1 MKIKKKRYKKELRD
15 AYWRGVDDGIK
26 YALNDP
32 ERAKRISGAQ
42 LRAQIEDQSDQNCG
56 KDKIKKC
63 VISSFFIHSLISLYY
78 L

>member
-1 MKIKKKRYKKELRD
+1 MEIKKKRYKKELRD

-42 LRAQIEDQSDQNCG
+42 LRA
-56 KDKIKKC
+56 
-63 VISSFFIHSLISLYY
+63 
-78 L
+78 

>member
-15 AYWRGVDDGIK
+15 AYWRGVNDGIK

-42 LRAQIEDQSDQNCG
+42 LRATIETLDG
-56 KDKIKKC
+56 TIEKLGRTLAKI
-63 VISSFFIHSLISLYY
+63 FERGGTT
-78 L
+78 

>member
-1 MKIKKKRYKKELRD
+1 MKIKKKRYKKELKD

-42 LRAQIEDQSDQNCG
+42 LRAQIETIDG
-56 KDKIKKC
+56 AILKLGRTLAKI
-63 VISSFFIHSLISLYY
+63 FERGGTT
-78 L
+78 